1 MYVIKMKTI
10 ISYLAV
16 IAIIIASFGIINL
29 NSRQAVVS
37 STNGSVD
44 SVCVPILMYHSIMK
58 SNSKNGRFIVTES
71 QLEDDLKYLKEN
83 NYTTIVM
90 EDLINYVYNNKPL
103 PEKPVILTFDD
114 GYYNNYVYAYPLLKK
129 YDFKGV
135 LSIIGYYTDMYTEN
149 GEKNE
154 NYSHIT
160 WDDIN
165 EMLSSGTFEFQN
177 HSYNLHTLDKGRNGS
192 KKKKGESKEAY
203 RKMLSE
209 DLEKLQTE
217 FKSNTGIELTT
228 YTYPFGSV
236 SSDSYDIIKDLGFKC
251 SLSCESGVNTVT
263 KDPECLYMLKR
274 TIRTPSASARKILS
288 QGSKIKGKTG
298 N

>member
-16 IAIIIASFGIINL
+16 IAIIIASFGIIQL
-29 NSRQAVVS
+29 NSKDAVPS
-37 STNGSVD
+37 SNETSVD
-44 SVCVPILMYHSIMK
+44 SVCVPILMYHNIMK
-58 SNSKNGRFIVTES
+58 SNNQNGRFIVTEK
-71 QLEDDLKYLKEN
+71 QFEDDLKYLKEN

-90 EDLINYVYNNKPL
+90 EDLINYVYNNEPL

-114 GYYNNYVYAYPLLKK
+114 GYYNNYVYAHPLLKE
-129 YDFKGV
+129 YGYKGV
-135 LSIIGYYTDMYTEN
+135 LSVIGYYTDMYTEN

-160 WDDIN
+160 WNDIKD
-165 EMLSSGTFEFQN
+165 MIDSDTFEFQN
-177 HSYNLHTLDKGRNGS
+177 HSYNLHTIDKGRNGS

-203 RKMLSE
+203 TKTLSD
-209 DLEKLQTE
+209 DLGKLQTE
-217 FKSNTGIELTT
+217 FKNNTGVDLTT

-236 SSDSYDIIKDLGFKC
+236 STDSYDIIKDLGFKC
-251 SLSCESGVNTVT
+251 SLSCESGVNTIT

-274 TIRTPSASARKILS
+274 TIRTPSSSAKQILT
-288 QGSKIKGKTG
+288 KKK
-298 N
+298 